1 MCPVSLIS
9 GKVEGAAQFLT
20 VFVIFLA
27 VLAITYYTTRFIGRY
42 QKLQG
47 FNKNFEAIET
57 YRVTQ
62 NKFLQLVRVGKRY
75 FVIAVGKDEISLI
88 SELSEDDF
96 DVSSDDNPVANDRF
110 KQILDCARDKI
121 TKRGDKQ

>member
-1 MCPVSLIS
+1 MNKTLIMS
-9 GKVEGAAQFLT
+9 GSVEGVAQFLT
-20 VFVIFLA
+20 VLVIFFI
-27 VLAITYYTTRFIGRY
+27 VLVVTYYTTRFIGRY

-57 YRVTQ
+57 YRVTG

-75 FVIAVGKDEISLI
+75 FIVAVGKDDIRLI
-88 SELSEDDF
+88 SEISKDDI
-96 DVSSDDNPVANDRF
+96 DLNTDDSVANDRF
-110 KQILDCARDKI
+110 KQIFEVARDKI

>member
-9 GKVEGAAQFLT
+9 GKVEGTAQFLT
-20 VFVIFLA
+20 VFVIFLV

-47 FNKNFEAIET
+47 FNRNFEAIET
-57 YRVTQ
+57 YRVTT

-96 DVSSDDNPVANDRF
+96 DVSSNDNPVANDRF
-110 KQILDCARDKI
+110 KQIFEVARDKI
-121 TKRGDKQ
+121 TKRGDK

>member
-1 MCPVSLIS
+1 MCPCLVMAS
-9 GKVEGAAQFLT
+9 KAEGAAQFLT

-27 VLAITYYTTRFIGRY
+27 VLAITYYTTRFVGRY

-88 SELSEDDF
+88 SEVSQDDIEL
-96 DVSSDDNPVANDRF
+96 DVDDNSDANDRF
-110 KQILDCARDKI
+110 KQIFELARDKI
-121 TKRGDKQ
+121 KKRGDK

>member
-1 MCPVSLIS
+1 MAS
-9 GKVEGAAQFLT
+9 KAEGAAQFLT

-27 VLAITYYTTRFIGRY
+27 VLAITYYTTRFVGRY

-88 SELSEDDF
+88 SEVSQDDIEL
-96 DVSSDDNPVANDRF
+96 DVDDNSDANDRF
-110 KQILDCARDKI
+110 KQIFELARDKI
-121 TKRGDKQ
+121 KKRGDK

>member
-1 MCPVSLIS
+1 MCLSPVLASK
-9 GKVEGAAQFLT
+9 GEGVAQFLT
-20 VFVIFLA
+20 VLVIFLL
-27 VLAITYYTTRFIGRY
+27 VLAITYYTTRFVGRY

-75 FVIAVGKDEISLI
+75 FVIAVGKDEISLV
-88 SELSEDDF
+88 SEVSQDDIELNV
-96 DVSSDDNPVANDRF
+96 DNNSDANDRF
-110 KQILDCARDKI
+110 KQIFELARDKI
-121 TKRGDKQ
+121 IKRGDK